1 MIYYTSPY
9 NFLTFIISILIAL
22 FAEIKV
28 KHAFSKYSKIS
39 TKSGITGAECANI
52 ILSDKNIYNVS
63 INQTYG
69 YFSDYFDPRSSGVFL
84 SEEVYGKNSIAAIS
98 VAAHECGHADQHDK
112 GYFPIKIRE
121 FIIPI
126 CSLSSKLSMPLVMI
140 GILFP
145 AGSNFFLNLGILLF
159 AVALLF
165 QLITLPVEFNASRR
179 ALKSLSKNNVL
190 TPDELKGAKSV
201 LSAAAL
207 TYVAATFNSLLYLL
221 RLIFISR
228 SRDWNKSYFFLK

>member
-1 MIYYTSPY
+1 MIFY
-9 NFLTFIISILIAL
+9 NSGFSYLTLIISIAIAL

-28 KHAFSKYSKIS
+28 KHAFNKYSKIP
-39 TKSGITGAECANI
+39 TKNGITGAECANI
-52 ILSDKNIYNVS
+52 ILKDKNISDISV
-63 INQTYG
+63 NQTHG
-69 YFSDYFDPRSSGVFL
+69 YFSDYFDPRSNGVFL

-121 FIIPI
+121 FLIPI

-145 AGSNFFLNLGILLF
+145 TESNFLLNLGILLF

-165 QLITLPVEFNASRR
+165 QIITLPVEFNASNR
-179 ALKSLSKNNVL
+179 ALQSLSKNNVL
-190 TPDELKGAKSV
+190 APEELEGANAV

-221 RLIFISR
+221 RLLFISR
-228 SRDWNKSYFFLK
+228 NRD